1 MAFAYDSALLATIG
15 LTSWVALD
23 IALDPARRR
32 RLRCVAVLA
41 LAALAWSVG
50 ELFVGMAQAPDE
62 VLRARRI
69 LFAGVCTLPAAW
81 VWSAHAAAW
90 PHRTR
95 RAARLFLAL
104 LVPGLLSY
112 ACLYVAPGGLF
123 VDWYARPP
131 RHGPVFL
138 VYAAYAWLL
147 IGAGALLLLRAIPRG
162 GGTSQRDELV
172 IVAGV
177 LAPVLANAVHL
188 LAFPAGWD
196 LTPVALGFSAVVFR
210 LIVVDVTWGVYHT
223 PIARAEMIA
232 QMHDAVLIA
241 DLEGRVVDWN
251 GAAAELLE
259 GQELEGRPLGE
270 LVAGAGE
277 LRGRELEVRAFR
289 LQRRGRWF
297 GTGAIAIDRTEQR
310 RAEIRREMATRI
322 EALGYLAAGAA
333 HEINNPLTYVFAN
346 LELLAPL
353 VSTLEAARAR
363 EAALLVADAQEGAT
377 RIHSIVKTLAR
388 VARAGETDQAAG
400 ALDVR
405 AAVERAVAMACLGQP
420 EREVPISVDGPLPPV
435 RAAETDVVHI
445 VFHLMVN
452 AVQIGGD
459 QVAISIE
466 LRSAGNEVAV
476 RVSDDGPGIHESD
489 LPHVF
494 EPFYTTRR
502 PGAHLGLGLSLC
514 WELARRNGG
523 HLDAENRSEGG
534 AAFTL
539 WLPVAKTAHSDRTP
553 ERGAT

>member
-1 MAFAYDSALLATIG
+1 
-15 LTSWVALD
+15 
-23 IALDPARRR
+23 
-32 RLRCVAVLA
+32 
-41 LAALAWSVG
+41 
-50 ELFVGMAQAPDE
+50 
-62 VLRARRI
+62 
-69 LFAGVCTLPAAW
+69 
-81 VWSAHAAAW
+81 
-90 PHRTR
+90 
-95 RAARLFLAL
+95 
-104 LVPGLLSY
+104 
-112 ACLYVAPGGLF
+112 
-123 VDWYARPP
+123 
-131 RHGPVFL
+131 
-138 VYAAYAWLL
+138 
-147 IGAGALLLLRAIPRG
+147 
-162 GGTSQRDELV
+162 
-172 IVAGV
+172 
-177 LAPVLANAVHL
+177 
-188 LAFPAGWD
+188 
-196 LTPVALGFSAVVFR
+196 
-210 LIVVDVTWGVYHT
+210 
-223 PIARAEMIA
+223 
-232 QMHDAVLIA
+232 
-241 DLEGRVVDWN
+241 
-251 GAAAELLE
+251 
-259 GQELEGRPLGE
+259 
-270 LVAGAGE
+270 
-277 LRGRELEVRAFR
+277 
-289 LQRRGRWF
+289 
-297 GTGAIAIDRTEQR
+297 
-310 RAEIRREMATRI
+310 MATRI

-400 ALDVR
+400 TLDVR
-405 AAVERAVAMACLGQP
+405 TAVERAVAMACLGQP